1 MWNTS
6 SAEDVSISEVLG
18 GEITDRE
25 SGKDALGSRIYN
37 LLKFVVDNLPLG
49 IDNLLEVFWIVKS
62 DLSTVLLSL
71 KLEFDVQGEY
81 PGVCE

>member
-25 SGKDALGSRIYN
+25 SGKDALGSSIYN